1 MAISAV
7 SCFRLDESRRTMEI
21 FWRLVQTQAI
31 LVLKPMSERDGSDIQ
46 QLWNWFWNSRSTQN
60 RLKIQQESRPLSD
73 SLFSDIDSKNLF
85 GVVSGNRE
93 PEKVLIQQTEG
104 IQRGDVKFFG
114 FLAIVFIYLL
124 FFYDKKHFWFIQYGR
139 NYIRNFANRIHTA
152 IEGRYD
158 PNAKYEL

>member
-1 MAISAV
+1 M
-7 SCFRLDESRRTMEI
+7 T
-21 FWRLVQTQAI
+21 
-31 LVLKPMSERDGSDIQ
+31 
-46 QLWNWFWNSRSTQN
+46 
-60 RLKIQQESRPLSD
+60 
-73 SLFSDIDSKNLF
+73 
-85 GVVSGNRE
+85 GNRE

-139 NYIRNFANRIHTA
+139 NYVRNFANRIHTA